1 MKKRKKKINL
11 IFETLYAGRQ
21 FIDIASPKYLDLK
34 TDLYSIFLNGKIK
47 EYCLKGFTN
56 YTFLNTKKDYDLIK
70 NLLLL
75 FFYYSYDSIKMRFEV
90 LMIFMKCLFKE
101 IKNGDYLEKIQVL
114 LYLFGAINSGK
125 NLSNNYI
132 IDVFDKN
139 QVEYDLYKKPSSE
152 AFNLFFEIMDNQK
165 EECPFFQAIQQFN

>member
-1 MKKRKKKINL
+1 M
-11 IFETLYAGRQ
+11 T
-21 FIDIASPKYLDLK
+21 
-34 TDLYSIFLNGKIK
+34 
-47 EYCLKGFTN
+47 
-56 YTFLNTKKDYDLIK
+56 
-70 NLLLL
+70 
-75 FFYYSYDSIKMRFEV
+75 
-90 LMIFMKCLFKE
+90 FMKCLFKE

-152 AFNLFFEIMDNQK
+152 AFILFFEIMDNQK
-165 EECPFFQAIQQFN
+165 